1 MVDFIQDIYNTRL
14 EYNDEYPEAPGM
26 KDFDLHRKQLLY
38 GRIDRDGNA
47 IYLHDSNLDQI
58 WTGEENTEFAID
70 FVCDAFEWLKN
81 HVTKARRQLDPNSVY
96 SVHNLRVTKAWRA
109 GDLEYSY
116 YRYLNNIYTDFVQN
130 YLEENRRYEKISD
143 FNSFLINF
151 SKYMSSI
158 AYYFPLTKTGYILSH
173 HCSPFV
179 SGMMVEIAKQGHGT
193 QRNKAGKKYNDDPNF
208 PFIKNA
214 AKKFG
219 FMVDRNAPWRLV
231 FNVASGGLRNK
242 NELALS
248 SPPTFKKPFGE
259 KKKLEEE
266 YSGAAYFM
274 AQYGVSF
281 SRTSTIPIGLED
293 SKHPYET
300 NQSNHVFDKYYVQA
314 HLEEIE
320 NLRNYLFLFY
330 SAFHSQFDSYTKL
343 EVYGAPKRPLCNN
356 VKLKLKYLNR
366 EALPG
371 LATTT
376 GPLDDPKS
384 IYIPS
389 AFTATYTDQF
399 WLNYILKFRLLE
411 TAAPHDNMRYKYFQ
425 KKMLD
430 IHSAFGTKAAL
441 NYINNLTKGLFAT
454 KFIHEA
460 EHWYGQPRTV
470 VEARRKL
477 ALENVGSDQFE
488 LTGVLNNPK

>member
-1 MVDFIQDIYNTRL
+1 MVDFIQDIYRSRVD
-14 EYNDEYPEAPGM
+14 YHDEYPELEET

-47 IYLHDSNLDQI
+47 IYLHDANLDQI

-81 HVTKARRQLDPNSVY
+81 HVIKARRDLDPNSVY
-96 SVHNLRVTKAWRA
+96 SVHKFRATKAWRA

-116 YRYLNNIYTDFVQN
+116 YRYLNNLYTDFVQN
-130 YLEENRRYEKISD
+130 YLEEDRRYEKIVD
-143 FNSFLINF
+143 FNSFLISF

-179 SGMMVEIAKQGHGT
+179 SGMMVEIAKERHGT
-193 QRNKAGKKYNDDPNF
+193 QRNKAGKKYSDDPNF
-208 PFIKNA
+208 PFIKKA

-242 NELALS
+242 HEINLS
-248 SPPTFKKPFGE
+248 SPPTIKKPFGVKMPKPE
-259 KKKLEEE
+259 KELT
-266 YSGAAYFM
+266 GAAYFM
-274 AQYGVSF
+274 ADYGVRF
-281 SRTSTIPIGLED
+281 ERGEG
-293 SKHPYET
+293 
-300 NQSNHVFDKYYVQA
+300 NVFDAYYTKA
-314 HLEEIE
+314 HMEEIR
-320 NLRNYLFLFY
+320 NLGSYLFLFY
-330 SAFHSQFDSYTKL
+330 GAFYNQFHSYTKVDL
-343 EVYGAPKRPLCNN
+343 QSSPKNILCNN
-356 VKLKLKYLNR
+356 ARLRLKYLNR
-366 EALPG
+366 QALPG
-371 LATTT
+371 MATDV
-376 GPLDDPKS
+376 GPLYSGDP
-384 IYIPS
+384 IFIPE
-389 AFTATYTDQF
+389 AFYQMYDDQF

-411 TAAPHDNMRYKYFQ
+411 TGAPHDNMRYKYFQ
-425 KKMLD
+425 KRMLD
-430 IHSAFGTKAAL
+430 TYKAFGTKAAL
-441 NYINNLTKGLFAT
+441 NYINDLTKGLFAT

-460 EHWYGQPRTV
+460 EHWYGQPSTV

-477 ALENVGSDQFE
+477 ALENVGNDEYE